1 MSSYAQ
7 AESAPMFFWEE
18 EMNRASWD
26 AFWSRRKAQINGAVD
41 EAFEM
46 FCSFTDKIG
55 MSRRGVLVT
64 ALAGLVVG
72 GVIANQDRHS
82 TRPVNLEPA
91 QRTREAG
98 DIARPTLPAEVDPSL
113 VVPLSRAV
121 NTTPAR
127 VRAHPVESRA
137 SEYAPQRNDAAS
149 AYLVDSGN
157 GYNLTY
163 AQSGELVRVY
173 ATGAVE
179 AASADDRVSF
189 TPPELPISYE

>member
-18 EMNRASWD
+18 EMNRATWD
-26 AFWSRRKAQINGAVD
+26 AFWGKRKAQINGAVD

-55 MSRRGVLVT
+55 MSRRGVLIT

-72 GVIANQDRHS
+72 GVIANQDRYS

-91 QRTREAG
+91 QRTREAA
-98 DIARPTLPAEVDPSL
+98 DISRPTLPAEVDPSL

-121 NTTPAR
+121 HATSS
-127 VRAHPVESRA
+127 RAPVSRVESRA

-157 GYNLTY
+157 GYNLTF

-173 ATGAVE
+173 PTGAVE
-179 AASADDRVSF
+179 KFADFSNLNIRQSVW
-189 TPPELPISYE
+189 